1 MRISEEDKRH
11 KVHGILSIIEPCSHV
26 LEVTLPLQKDN
37 GQFEMI
43 TGKRKLKTTPLNIR
57 DFIYVL
63 SIFFKASFLLQ
74 KVIRADLNVFISI
87 SPIQV

>member
-1 MRISEEDKRH
+1 MRISEEDKRN

-43 TGKRKLKTTPLNIR
+43 TGNYTLFIHLYLKGEH
-57 DFIYVL
+57 
-63 SIFFKASFLLQ
+63 
-74 KVIRADLNVFISI
+74 
-87 SPIQV
+87 

>member
-1 MRISEEDKRH
+1 MHLLLGSRILSLSQQLSKMRISEEDKRN

-43 TGKRKLKTTPLNIR
+43 TGNYTLFIHLYLKGEH
-57 DFIYVL
+57 
-63 SIFFKASFLLQ
+63 
-74 KVIRADLNVFISI
+74 
-87 SPIQV
+87 

>member
-1 MRISEEDKRH
+1 MRISEEDKRN

-43 TGKRKLKTTPLNIR
+43 TGKRKLKTNPPLTIKGGATEL
-57 DFIYVL
+57 IC
-63 SIFFKASFLLQ
+63 
-74 KVIRADLNVFISI
+74 
-87 SPIQV
+87 

>member
-1 MRISEEDKRH
+1 MYAPGSRILSVSQQLSKMRISEEDKRN

-43 TGKRKLKTTPLNIR
+43 TGNYTLR
-57 DFIYVL
+57 
-63 SIFFKASFLLQ
+63 LLF
-74 KVIRADLNVFISI
+74 VSERRSTNNCTL
-87 SPIQV
+87 

>member
-1 MRISEEDKRH
+1 MRISEEDKRN

-43 TGKRKLKTTPLNIR
+43 TGKRKLITTPLNNKR
-57 DFIYVL
+57 GCY
-63 SIFFKASFLLQ
+63 
-74 KVIRADLNVFISI
+74 RADLLKIRPPDFTLRLESTF
-87 SPIQV
+87 